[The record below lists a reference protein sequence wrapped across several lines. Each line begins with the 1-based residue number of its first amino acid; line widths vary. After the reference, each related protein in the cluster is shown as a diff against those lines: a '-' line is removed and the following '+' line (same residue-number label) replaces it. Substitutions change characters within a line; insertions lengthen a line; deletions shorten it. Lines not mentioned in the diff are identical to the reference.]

1 MAEVAMPSAAL
12 AAGPTLRDAFAAA
25 ARTLR
30 HEGIAT
36 PELDARLLLCHAAG
50 IAREVYVTAPSS
62 ALTREASSRL
72 AAYVRRRLQ
81 GEPVSRILG
90 FREFFGRRFVL
101 DANVLDPRADTE
113 TLVEAALGVV
123 DRNGWRGRPC
133 ELLDLGTGSGAILVT
148 LLAELPLA
156 RGVGTDASAI
166 ALSVARTNARRLKVD
181 DRARFVA
188 ADWLDAIGGKFDLIV
203 ANPPY
208 IEAAELAGLPRE
220 VQHDPRIALD
230 GGADGLQAYRRIAAR
245 AGQVLRPG
253 GMVLLEIGAGQ
264 ADAVLGLLREAGLTP
279 DAGNCVWSDLA
290 GHPRCVG
297 ARL

>member
-1 MAEVAMPSAAL
+1 MAEVAMQSAAL
-12 AAGPTLRDAFAAA
+12 AAGPTLRDAFAAT
-25 ARTLR
+25 ARALR
-30 HEGIAT
+30 QQGIAT
-36 PELDARLLLCHAAG
+36 PELDARLLVCHAAG
-50 IAREVYVTAPSS
+50 IGREAYMTAPLS
-62 ALTREASSRL
+62 ALTRAASSRL
-72 AAYVRRRLQ
+72 ATYVRRRLQ

-123 DRNGWRGRPC
+123 DRNGWRGRSC

-156 RGVGTDASAI
+156 RGVGTDASAA
-166 ALSVARTNARRLKVD
+166 ALSVARANARRLKVD

-188 ADWLDAIGGKFDLIV
+188 ADWLDPIVGTFDLIV

-230 GGADGLQAYRRIAAR
+230 GGADGLQAYRRIAGR
-245 AGQVLRPG
+245 AGQILRPG

-264 ADAVLGLLREAGLTP
+264 ANAVLGLLREAGLE
-279 DAGNCVWSDLA
+279 AGNWVWSDLA

-297 ARL
+297 AGF